1 GTTRK
6 MMWMAALIA
15 VLLAVLIFVATIFF
29 RRRLREKADHTDT
42 LIADIDRLQKII
54 DGYGAGTSA
63 QLVEQHVKKQT
74 PKHYEIINSLCELSS
89 CVPDSSAGYAI
100 LGKNVTR
107 LISTLHNEETITG
120 IENFVDSCF
129 DNIIS
134 RFRDQY
140 PGMTERNY
148 RFVMLSIAG
157 FSIQSITTILELKS
171 TGAARTMRHRIKRH
185 IEEHPAQDKDLFL
198 SMM

>member
-1 GTTRK
+1 
-6 MMWMAALIA
+6 M
-15 VLLAVLIFVATIFF
+15 
-29 RRRLREKADHTDT
+29 
-42 LIADIDRLQKII
+42 
-54 DGYGAGTSA
+54 
-63 QLVEQHVKKQT
+63 
-74 PKHYEIINSLCELSS
+74 
-89 CVPDSSAGYAI
+89 PDSSTGYAI
-100 LGKNVTR
+100 LGKNVTL

-120 IENFVDSCF
+120 IENFVDGCF